1 MPSDS
6 RFVAKTDVSVRK
18 MREPKKSFDTTRR
31 LVYLFRSQM
40 STATATTK
48 ERILDAA
55 EEIMLQKSFHS
66 VGLNEI
72 LAAVKV
78 PKGSFYHYFQSKE
91 QFGVELLRHYV
102 KEASAFK
109 RRLLLNAD
117 VEVDPLKR
125 LSAYLDCSISKSYEN
140 SCKCSCLLVK
150 LATEVAAYSD
160 GMRETLAEGMREW
173 RGIFEK
179 LIAEGQAKG
188 VMRSD
193 IDAAFSSEWI
203 QDLWTGATHRSQIER
218 SVESLR
224 TAKTVILNYLTPR

>member
-1 MPSDS
+1 
-6 RFVAKTDVSVRK
+6 
-18 MREPKKSFDTTRR
+18 
-31 LVYLFRSQM
+31 M
-40 STATATTK
+40 STAAATTK

-224 TAKTVILNYLTPR
+224 TAKTVILNHLTPR

>member
-1 MPSDS
+1 
-6 RFVAKTDVSVRK
+6 
-18 MREPKKSFDTTRR
+18 
-31 LVYLFRSQM
+31 M
-40 STATATTK
+40 STATVTTK

-91 QFGVELLRHYV
+91 QFGVELLSHYV

-109 RRLLLNAD
+109 RRLLLDAKM
-117 VEVDPLKR
+117 EPDPLKR
-125 LSAYLDCSISKSYEN
+125 LSAYLDCSISKTYEN
-140 SCKCSCLLVK
+140 SCKCSCLVVK
-150 LATEVAAYSD
+150 LATEVAAFSD
-160 GMRETLAEGMREW
+160 SMRETLAQGMREW

-179 LIAEGQAKG
+179 LIAEGQTKG
-188 VMRSD
+188 VIRID

-224 TAKTVILNYLTPR
+224 TAKTVILNYLTPC